1 MAITFNA
8 VDASEHELG
17 VYLGS
22 LNNSSN
28 DDGTF
33 ELYFGDQEEYLTLV
47 GDDLYLNSNW
57 QYDFETER
65 VFLLDEAGIISF
77 YDFSDRQVP
86 IKFVDSFG
94 KFDWMYADLKFTNV
108 EEGALTFRGWQS
120 PWAPLQVIEKTTIN
134 YIDALLPDAPSKWNS
149 DTFYDL
155 EFSKN
160 ESTVITFSFPG
171 VSGSQMEFV
180 SGYDSWKTSNISV
193 FPFTDMHMEA
203 VRLALTEWS
212 KVANITFV

>member
-8 VDASEHELG
+8 VDAREHELG

-65 VFLLDEAGIISF
+65 VFLLDEAGII
-77 YDFSDRQVP
+77 
-86 IKFVDSFG
+86 
-94 KFDWMYADLKFTNV
+94 
-108 EEGALTFRGWQS
+108 
-120 PWAPLQVIEKTTIN
+120 
-134 YIDALLPDAPSKWNS
+134 
-149 DTFYDL
+149 
-155 EFSKN
+155 
-160 ESTVITFSFPG
+160 
-171 VSGSQMEFV
+171 
-180 SGYDSWKTSNISV
+180 
-193 FPFTDMHMEA
+193 
-203 VRLALTEWS
+203 
-212 KVANITFV
+212 